1 MPINEMLRENME
13 REQGLQMQIVT
24 ANEASQISTLSGSFD
39 EENPTGQN
47 GSESEPSAPP
57 MPTESRFGRIFTT
70 NLLPDSFTIPIPIFY
85 TVEPLPEWG
94 VRAFKFA
101 VVTTG
106 GILGFHRLIRKLG
119 YEHDPIYDIEHLM
132 LYDLH
137 AIALDAFTFFAVG
150 RGWKN
155 KGCDTLGYLIPLAL
169 SAWFFSAMTE
179 WSVFRYNV
187 SMYQIMCV
195 WPTELYFFAGAAALG
210 LLVNVIA
217 HVVKA
222 IKEGVFIGR
231 ALEIVLTF
239 AVFCAPV
246 GSSPFFHF
254 HHWFF
259 AWFVGLHANFDT
271 WWSRASQGLLWGV
284 YINGIAGY
292 GRDSL
297 LGCLS
302 AYYNSLQGQCGHLE
316 QEGSEFCINPDEL
329 PVGQNISIGFD
340 HGMNTTGTDV
350 DGHPFLGFGE
360 LVAAD
365 WETCTPGSH

>member
-1 MPINEMLRENME
+1 M
-13 REQGLQMQIVT
+13 T

-239 AVFCAPV
+239 AVFCAP
-246 GSSPFFHF
+246 GKELQ
-254 HHWFF
+254 
-259 AWFVGLHANFDT
+259 FVAF
-271 WWSRASQGLLWGV
+271 
-284 YINGIAGY
+284 
-292 GRDSL
+292 
-297 LGCLS
+297 
-302 AYYNSLQGQCGHLE
+302 
-316 QEGSEFCINPDEL
+316 
-329 PVGQNISIGFD
+329 
-340 HGMNTTGTDV
+340 
-350 DGHPFLGFGE
+350 
-360 LVAAD
+360 
-365 WETCTPGSH
+365 